1 MIKRNKKTQLDVSK
15 KKENSVGTWK
25 VNHKGKEYV
34 AYKVRSFHV
43 KTISIFTQNI
53 KVSSSN

>member
-25 VNHKGKEYV
+25 VNHKEKNTL
-34 AYKVRSFHV
+34 R
-43 KTISIFTQNI
+43 I
-53 KVSSSN
+53 KFEVFM